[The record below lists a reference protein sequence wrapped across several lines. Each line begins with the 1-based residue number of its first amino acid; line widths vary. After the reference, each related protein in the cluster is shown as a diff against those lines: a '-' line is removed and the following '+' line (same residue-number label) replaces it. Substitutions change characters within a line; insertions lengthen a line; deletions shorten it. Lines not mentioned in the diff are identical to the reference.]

1 MVYIRDWN
9 AKALVEQGFF
19 HKNER
24 ERKTAM
30 NRIVYADN
38 AATTAVS
45 TQVLEAMLPY
55 YKEVYGNPSSL
66 YAAGQKAKAA
76 LDQARAD
83 AAACLGADPDEIY
96 FTSCGTE
103 SDNWAIKGAAHAMKK
118 KGKTHIVT
126 SAFEHHAVLHTC
138 QALEKE
144 GFSVTYLPVHE
155 NGIVRV
161 EELEAA
167 LTEDTGLV
175 TIMYANN
182 EIGTLQPIPQI
193 GKLCREKGIWF
204 HTDAVQAVGQVPIDV
219 REQNIDMLS
228 LSGHKLH
235 APKGVGALYI
245 RRGVRIP
252 NLLDGGAQERGKRGG
267 TENVAQIVGLAAAM
281 KAACATIQER
291 REKLA
296 AMQDKLIDAIL
307 RIDRCRLNGDRKQ
320 RLPGNASFCFQ
331 GVEGES
337 LLLMLDLKGIS
348 ASSGSACTSGSLDP
362 SHVLLAI
369 GLPHEV
375 AHGSLR
381 LSFGDYNTMEDIDY
395 IIETLPPIIERLRAM
410 SPLWDAIQQGKVN
423 YDAYM

>member
-219 REQNIDMLS
+219 KEQNIDMLS

-252 NLLDGGAQERGKRGG
+252 NLLDGGAQERGRRGG